1 MYYIYEKEFNKN
13 DNYIKNKNI
22 KVIKSM
28 KFNKKLINSD

>member
-13 DNYIKNKNI
+13 DNYINIKNKNI

-28 KFNKKLINSD
+28 KFNKM

>member
-13 DNYIKNKNI
+13 DNYIKNKNKNI

-28 KFNKKLINSD
+28 KFNKM